1 MPADDDSGVDNDEQL
16 YRRVLH
22 RIEDFLVYD
31 DNLGRWTPGSAALT
45 FNPDLSVYLASKMA
59 ELGLPVDSILE
70 HPKAAVVFAVTAG
83 DVRAEQFGV
92 RHTPV
97 MCSGSPLGLAHG
109 SILADPEWEKA
120 ELRERRNEIRRRF
133 RHIAGTITPP

>member
-1 MPADDDSGVDNDEQL
+1 MPADNDSGVDDDEQL

-31 DNLGRWTPGSAALT
+31 DNLGRWTPGNAALT
-45 FNPDLSVYLASKMA
+45 FKPDLSVYLASIMSS
-59 ELGLPVDSILE
+59 LGLPVGSILE
-70 HPKAAVVFAVTAG
+70 YPKAAVVFAVTAG
-83 DVRAEQFGV
+83 DVRAEKFGV
-92 RHTPV
+92 RQTPV
-97 MCSGSPLGLAHG
+97 MPPGSPLDLAHG
-109 SILADPEWEKA
+109 SILADPEWEKV